1 MEAGI
6 GAVLRAGDLGKQ
18 LSLLLGNPLDPGVI
32 GGKHRLCS
40 AQISRERAH
49 MLNQAQ
55 QLSDLAD
62 KGQGLL
68 LAGDGLD
75 GMGEVLQLAGGVEG
89 LQ

>member
-1 MEAGI
+1 
-6 GAVLRAGDLGKQ
+6 
-18 LSLLLGNPLDPGVI
+18 
-32 GGKHRLCS
+32 
-40 AQISRERAH
+40 
-49 MLNQAQ
+49 MLNQTQ
-55 QLSDLAD
+55 QLPNLAD